1 MAKKVK
7 YKVTFSS
14 LEEFVEMV
22 DLIEANQRNAESG
35 TTDCSSRQDAEL
47 SNENRAFQPEGNP
60 LDFIEEFE
68 SWLEQQ
74 VARNTL
80 DGERISSLRYRT
92 KFGVLS
98 GVLGK
103 WRAMRRSQGGC

>member
-1 MAKKVK
+1 MTNKVK
-7 YKVTFSS
+7 YTVTVSS
-14 LEEFVEMV
+14 LEEFKEMV
-22 DLIEANQRNAESG
+22 DSIEANQRNAESG
-35 TTDCSSRQDAEL
+35 TTVCSSGQDARL
-47 SNENRAFQPEGNP
+47 RNENRAFQPEGNP
-60 LDFIEEFE
+60 LGWVEEFE

>member
-1 MAKKVK
+1 MKVE
-7 YKVTFSS
+7 YRVTGES
-14 LEEFVEMV
+14 LGEIRKMV
-22 DLIEANQRNAESG
+22 DLIEGNQRNAESG
-35 TTDCSSRQDAEL
+35 TTACSSGQDARL
-47 SNENRAFQPEGNP
+47 SNENRAFQPTGNP